1 VGYPCERCG
10 NTNANP
16 SSLQRCLGGPATIL
30 VLAHTV
36 SAPKVPAWTALLG
49 IALFGLAVFWL
60 HHLLG
65 QYRWRD
71 ILGHVHAIPSAK
83 LLRAGLLTFA
93 GYACLTL
100 YDALAVRFAG
110 ARVPYPRVAL
120 ISFMGYAI
128 GHNVGLNTLS
138 GGAVRY
144 RAYSALGL
152 GAKQIATIIAFGTV
166 TFLLGAGFLLG
177 LSLLTQAGMSGS
189 VLHVHASLA
198 MLAGGLLLAAVM
210 AYLWLVCTRH
220 EEPLQ
225 LGRLMIPVP
234 KPRVAFAQVAVACAD
249 LLCAAGVL
257 YVLLPQ
263 QAAISFGAFAG
274 IYLIAIAAG
283 VISNVPGGIGVFE
296 TVLLLLLRSVPQ
308 DRLLGALVAYRAI
321 YYFAPF
327 AVALALLGAHE
338 LWVHRGPAVRLMRL
352 GRSFLIAVTPQAIAI
367 AVFLAGAVLLFSG
380 ATPGLG
386 NRLDLLRNFVPLPIL
401 ELSHLLGSAVGVG
414 LLVIAHGLYRRLD
427 AAWWLTVWLLCAGI
441 LLSLLKGFDYEEA
454 TILAVVVIVLF
465 SARSRFRR
473 RASLIEQHYSGA
485 WIIAL
490 CLVLV
495 TVAWLVIFANRHVP
509 YDNQLWWEFAFHKS
523 APRSLRAS
531 LLAAVIAATYGL
543 WRLLRPATPAR
554 LPPSEADLERV
565 AALIADVDDTTANLA
580 LLGDKNLLFNPERT
594 AFIMYQA
601 SGHSWVA
608 MGDPVGPPEACEALA
623 WQFLEN
629 CDVMAVSPVFY
640 QVKPQNL
647 PLYIDLGL
655 NLGKLGEEAR
665 VPLDAFSLDGAARAD
680 LRQAHRRAIRDGA
693 EFEVIPRAA
702 VAAVL
707 DELRAV
713 SDAWLAEKNTAEKRF
728 SLGFFADRYLMRFD
742 CAVVRRGGAVVA
754 FANLWRGS
762 SNELS
767 VDLMR
772 YGGDAPKGVID
783 YLLIECM
790 LWGKTQGFHWFNL
803 GMAPL
808 AGLEEHALAPT
819 WHKLGRMVQRYGEM
833 FYPFEGLRKYKEK
846 FLPEW
851 RPRYFAAPDGLAIAG
866 ALLDVTALI
875 SGGVGKVLRK

>member
-1 VGYPCERCG
+1 M
-10 NTNANP
+10 
-16 SSLQRCLGGPATIL
+16 L
-30 VLAHTV
+30 VLA
-36 SAPKVPAWTALLG
+36 L
-49 IALFGLAVFWL
+49 FWL

-71 ILGHVHAIPSAK
+71 ILAHVHAIPPAK
-83 LLRAGLLTFA
+83 ILRAALFTVA
-93 GYACLTL
+93 GYGCLTL

-110 ARVPYPRVAL
+110 ARVPYPRIAL

-128 GHNVGLNTLS
+128 GHNVGFNTLS

-144 RAYSALGL
+144 RAYAALGL
-152 GAKQIATIIAFGTV
+152 GAKQIATIIGFGTL
-166 TFLLGAGFLLG
+166 TFFLGAGFLLG

-189 VLHVHASLA
+189 ALHVHASIA
-198 MLAGGLLLAAVM
+198 MLAGGLLLAAVA

-220 EEPLQ
+220 EPL
-225 LGRLMIPVP
+225 RIRRIEIPIP
-234 KPRVAFAQVAVACAD
+234 TPRVAFAQVAVACAD

-263 QAAISFGAFAG
+263 QAAMSFGAFAG

-283 VISNVPGGIGVFE
+283 LITNVPGGIGVFE
-296 TVLLLLLRSVPQ
+296 TVLLLLLQSVPK

-338 LWVHRGPAVRLMRL
+338 LWVHRGPAVRLVRL
-352 GRSFLIAVTPQAIAI
+352 ARTFLIAVTPQAIAL
-367 AVFLAGAVLLFSG
+367 AVFVAGAVLLFSG
-380 ATPGLG
+380 ATPDLS
-386 NRLDLLRNFVPLPIL
+386 NRLELLRNFVPLPIL

-427 AAWWLTVWLLCAGI
+427 AAWWLTIWLLCAGI

-454 TILAVVVIVLF
+454 TVLAVVVVLLV
-465 SARSRFRR
+465 SARARFRR
-473 RASLIEQHYSGA
+473 RVSLVEQQYSGP
-485 WIIAL
+485 WIAAL
-490 CLVLV
+490 FLVLI

-509 YDNQLWWEFAFHKS
+509 YDRELWWQFAFHAS

-531 LLAAVIAATYGL
+531 LLAAVIAAAYGL
-543 WRLLRPATPAR
+543 WRLLRPAPPPPAA
-554 LPPSEADLERV
+554 PSDADMERV
-565 AALIADVDDTTANLA
+565 AALIAESEDTTASLA
-580 LLGDKNLLFNPERT
+580 LLGDKDLLFNAERT

-608 MGDPVGPPEACEALA
+608 MGDPVGPPEVCEQLA
-623 WQFLEN
+623 WQYLEN

-655 NLGKLGEEAR
+655 TLSKLGEEAR
-665 VPLDAFSLDGAARAD
+665 VPLATFSLEGPERAD
-680 LRQAHRRAIRDGA
+680 LRQAHRRASRDGA
-693 EFEVIPRAA
+693 QCEVVPRAG
-702 VAAVL
+702 VAAL
-707 DELRAV
+707 IPALRAV
-713 SDAWLAEKNTAEKRF
+713 SDAWLAEKKTAEKRF
-728 SLGFFADRYLMRFD
+728 SLGFFDERYLMNFD
-742 CAVVRRGGAVVA
+742 CGVVRRGGAIVA
-754 FANLWRGS
+754 FANIWRGGAS
-762 SNELS
+762 ELS

-790 LWGKTQGFHWFNL
+790 LWGKAQGYQWFNL

-808 AGLEEHALAPT
+808 SGLEEHALAPA

-846 FLPEW
+846 FTPVW
-851 RPRYFAAPDGLAIAG
+851 RPRYLAAPGGLGMAG

>member
-1 VGYPCERCG
+1 
-10 NTNANP
+10 
-16 SSLQRCLGGPATIL
+16 
-30 VLAHTV
+30 LAHTV
-36 SAPKVPAWTALLG
+36 TVPKVPAWTTLLG
-49 IALFGLAVFWL
+49 IALFGLALFWL

-65 QYRWRD
+65 QYRVRD
-71 ILGHVHAIPSAK
+71 ILAHVHAISSVK
-83 LLRAGLLTFA
+83 LLRAALFTLA
-93 GYACLTL
+93 GYGCLTL

-144 RAYSALGL
+144 RAYTALGL
-152 GAKQIATIIAFGTV
+152 SAKQIATIIAFGSV
-166 TFLLGAGFLLG
+166 TFLLGSGFLLG

-189 VLHVHASLA
+189 VLHVHAALA
-198 MLAGGLLLAAVM
+198 MLAGGVLLAAVA

-220 EEPLQ
+220 EPL
-225 LGRLMIPVP
+225 RIRRVVIPVP
-234 KPRVAFAQVAVACAD
+234 KPRVAFAQLTVACTD
-249 LLCAAGVL
+249 LLCAASVL
-257 YVLLPQ
+257 YVLLPP

-296 TVLLLLLRSVPQ
+296 AVFLVLLPAVPK

-327 AVALALLGAHE
+327 ALALTLLGAHE
-338 LWVHRGPAVRLMRL
+338 LWVHRGPAVRLVRL
-352 GRSFLIAVTPQAIAI
+352 LRTFLTAVTPQATAI

-386 NRLDLLRNFVPLPIL
+386 NRLDLMRKFVPLPIL

-427 AAWWLTVWLLCAGI
+427 AAWWLTIWLLCAGI

-454 TILAVVVIVLF
+454 TILSVVVVVLV
-465 SARSRFRR
+465 SARGRFRR
-473 RASLIEQHYSGA
+473 RASLIDQHYSGP

-490 CLVLV
+490 VLVLA

-509 YDNQLWWEFAFHKS
+509 YDNQLWWEFAFHES

-531 LLAAVIAATYGL
+531 LLAAVIAAAYGL
-543 WRLLRPATPAR
+543 WRLLRPA
-554 LPPSEADLERV
+554 PPPISAPREADMERV
-565 AALIADVDDTTANLA
+565 AALIADVEDTTANLA
-580 LLGDKNLLFNPERT
+580 LLGDKNLLFNADRT

-601 SGHSWVA
+601 SGNSWVA
-608 MGDPVGPPEACEALA
+608 MGDPVGPPEQSERLA
-623 WQFLEN
+623 WEFLEN
-629 CDVMAVSPVFY
+629 CDGMAVSPVFY
-640 QVKPQNL
+640 QVKPENL

-655 NLGKLGEEAR
+655 NLSKLGEEAR
-665 VPLDAFSLDGAARAD
+665 VPLDAFSLEGAARAD
-680 LRQAHRRAIRDGA
+680 LRQAHRRANRDGA
-693 EFEVIPRAA
+693 QFELVSRAEVGA
-702 VAAVL
+702 IL
-707 DELRAV
+707 PQLRAV
-713 SDAWLAEKNTAEKRF
+713 SDAWLAEKNAAEKRF
-728 SLGFFADRYLMRFD
+728 SLGFFDERYLMNFN
-742 CAVVRRGGAVVA
+742 CGVVRRGGAVVA
-754 FANLWRGS
+754 FANLWRGAS
-762 SNELS
+762 SELS

-772 YGGDAPKGVID
+772 YSGDAPKGVID

-790 LWGKTQGFHWFNL
+790 LWGKAQGYHWFNL

-808 AGLEEHALAPT
+808 SGLEEHALAPT

-846 FLPEW
+846 FLPVW
-851 RPRYFAAPDGLAIAG
+851 RPRYLAAPDGLAMAG
-866 ALLDVTALI
+866 ALLDVTSLI
-875 SGGVGKVLRK
+875 SGGVSKVLRK

>member
-1 VGYPCERCG
+1 VW
-10 NTNANP
+10 TT
-16 SSLQRCLGGPATIL
+16 LLGL
-30 VLAHTV
+30 VLFGV
-36 SAPKVPAWTALLG
+36 AL
-49 IALFGLAVFWL
+49 FWL

-71 ILGHVHAIPSAK
+71 ILAHVHAIPAAK
-83 LLRAGLLTFA
+83 LWRAGLFTLA
-93 GYACLTL
+93 GYGSLTL

-110 ARVPYPRVAL
+110 ARVPYPRIAL

-138 GGAVRY
+138 GGAIRY

-189 VLHVHASLA
+189 ALHVHSSLA
-198 MLAGGLLLAAVM
+198 MLAGGMLLAAVT

-220 EEPLQ
+220 EPL
-225 LGRLMIPVP
+225 RFWRIVIPVP
-234 KPRVAFAQVAVACAD
+234 KPRVAFAQIAVACTD
-249 LLCAAGVL
+249 LLCAASVL

-263 QAAISFGAFAG
+263 QTAISFGAFAG

-296 TVLLLLLRSVPQ
+296 AVLLLLLPSAPKGS
-308 DRLLGALVAYRAI
+308 LLGALVAYRAI

-338 LWVHRGPAVRLMRL
+338 VWVHRAPAVRLARL
-352 GRSFLIAVTPQAIAI
+352 GRTLLIAVTPQTIAI
-367 AVFLAGAVLLFSG
+367 AVFVAGAVLLFSG
-380 ATPGLG
+380 ATPGLS
-386 NRLDLLRNFVPLPIL
+386 NRIDLLRDFVPLPIL

-427 AAWWLTVWLLCAGI
+427 TAWWLTIWLLCAGI

-454 TILAVVVIVLF
+454 TVLGVVVVVLVA
-465 SARSRFRR
+465 ARGRFLR
-473 RASLIEQHYSGA
+473 RASLLEQHYSGP
-485 WIIAL
+485 WIVAL
-490 CLVLV
+490 FLVLV
-495 TVAWLVIFANRHVP
+495 MAAWLVIFAYRHVP
-509 YDNQLWWEFAFHKS
+509 YDSQLWWEFAFHAS

-531 LLAAVIAATYGL
+531 LLAAVIAAAYGL
-543 WRLLRPATPAR
+543 WRLLRPATQRIAAPH
-554 LPPSEADLERV
+554 EADMERA

-580 LLGDKNLLFNPERT
+580 FLGDKNLLFNADRT
-594 AFIMYQA
+594 AFIMYQV
-601 SGHSWVA
+601 SGSSWVA
-608 MGDPVGPPEACEALA
+608 MGDPVGQPEVCEALA
-623 WQFLEN
+623 WEFLEN

-647 PLYIDLGL
+647 PLYVDLGF
-655 NLGKLGEEAR
+655 NLYKLGEEAR
-665 VPLDAFSLDGAARAD
+665 VPLDMFSLQGAARAD
-680 LRQAHRRAIRDGA
+680 LRHAHRRAGRDGA
-693 EFEVIPRAA
+693 EFEMVPRAG
-702 VAAVL
+702 VAAIL
-707 DELRAV
+707 PQLRIV

-728 SLGFFADRYLMRFD
+728 SLGFFDERYLQNFD
-742 CAVVRRGGAVVA
+742 CAVVRRGGVIVA
-754 FANLWRGS
+754 FANIWRGAAT
-762 SNELS
+762 ELS

-790 LWGKTQGFHWFNL
+790 LWGQTQGYHWFNL

-808 AGLEEHALAPT
+808 SGLEEHALAPI
-819 WHKLGRMVQRYGEM
+819 WHKIGRMVQRYGEM

-846 FLPEW
+846 FLPVW
-851 RPRYFAAPDGLAIAG
+851 RPRYLAAPDGLAIAG

-875 SGGVGKVLRK
+875 SGGVGKALRK